1 MSNLPHGSGWCSAGA
16 SAPASTWSLTLK
28 RTRDAVAFVLVVV
41 LPYVVSGFSRTVI
54 AASNETPLINAVKAA
69 DKTGVRT
76 LINQRVDVNVPQTD
90 GATALHWAADRDDP
104 EMVELLVRAG
114 ANVKAVNRYG
124 VTPLWLAGVNGNA
137 VVIDVLLKAGAD
149 PNTVLPEGETVLMT
163 AARTGKVDAVKVL
176 LDHGA
181 EVNAAEGWHGQTAL
195 MWAAAEGHPD
205 VIDALIERGANI
217 HARSNGGFTAM
228 LFAAR
233 EGRIAAVRTLLKA
246 GANLNDALPIKGRGA
261 RPPTAAGPPGAGRS
275 NGPAPAE
282 VGLNA
287 FLLAAA
293 NAHYELAAWLLDRGA
308 DPNAAPQGW
317 TALHQVSW
325 VRKAGVSGS
334 NNPAPE
340 GSGSMDSLE
349 FVRKLVSKGAELN
362 ARVTKRPGMGVTTLN
377 SIGATPFLLAAR
389 TADAELMR
397 LLAQLGANPLLGNED
412 NTTPLMVAA
421 GIGTQ
426 SPGEDPGTEP
436 EVLEAVAVALSLG
449 NDLNAVD
456 HNGETAMHGAAYKH
470 APSVVHF
477 LADNGARIEIWNQP
491 NKRGWT
497 PLKIAEGVQRGM
509 NIVSSVPTAAALTEV
524 MSAAS
529 PKSKVQSAK

>member
-1 MSNLPHGSGWCSAGA
+1 
-16 SAPASTWSLTLK
+16 
-28 RTRDAVAFVLVVV
+28 
-41 LPYVVSGFSRTVI
+41 
-54 AASNETPLINAVKAA
+54 LINAVKAA
-69 DKTGVRT
+69 DKTRVRS
-76 LINQRVDVNVPQTD
+76 LLDQRVDVNAPQAD
-90 GATALHWAADRDDP
+90 GTTALHWAAERDDL
-104 EMVELLVRAG
+104 EMVEQLIRAG
-114 ANVKAVNRYG
+114 ANVKAANRYG
-124 VTPLWLAGVNGNA
+124 VAPIWLAGVNGSAA
-137 VVIDVLLKAGAD
+137 VIEMLLKAGAAA
-149 PNTVLPEGETVLMT
+149 NTVLPEGETVLMT

-181 EVNAAEGWHGQTAL
+181 EVNAREGWHGQTAL

-205 VIDALIERGANI
+205 VIDALVERGADL
-217 HARSNGGFTAM
+217 HARSNGGFTAL

-246 GANLNDALPIKGRGA
+246 GANLNESLPVRGRGA
-261 RPPTAAGPPGAGRS
+261 RAATAASPAGTGRS
-275 NGPAPAE
+275 SAPAPAE

-349 FVRKLVSKGAELN
+349 FVRTLVAKGAELN
-362 ARVTKRPGMGVTTLN
+362 ARVTKRPAMGVTTLN
-377 SIGATPFLLAAR
+377 AIGATPFLLAAR

-397 LLAQLGANPLLGNED
+397 LLAQLGADPLIPNED
-412 NTTPLMVAA
+412 STTPLMVAA

-436 EVLEAVAVALSLG
+436 EVLEAVAVALALG

-456 HNGETAMHGAAYKH
+456 KNGETVMHGAAYKH
-470 APSVVHF
+470 VPSVVHF
-477 LADNGARIEIWNQP
+477 IAEKGAKIEVWNQP

-509 NIVSSVPTAAALTEV
+509 NIVSSRPTAAAISEV
-524 MSAAS
+524 IAS
-529 PKSKVQSAK
+529 TKYKVQSAK